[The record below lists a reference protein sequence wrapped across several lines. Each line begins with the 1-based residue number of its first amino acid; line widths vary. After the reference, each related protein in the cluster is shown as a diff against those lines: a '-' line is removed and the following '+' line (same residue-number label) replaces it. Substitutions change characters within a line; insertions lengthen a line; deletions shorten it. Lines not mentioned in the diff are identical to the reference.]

1 MKKTSRAVVFEAV
14 QDLHAQEQ
22 IVTRETLA
30 RHTGLKLS
38 VVDDRIA
45 TLIDDGD
52 VLRVQRGVF
61 IPAPMH
67 PPARSISKTVL
78 PSGLVKLEIG
88 DEVMTLT
95 PREDRMLGSLMSGA
109 ATQFSQVETGHQMAV
124 LVSEVKRKLSEL
136 GAIAPRVAQ

>member
-67 PPARSISKTVL
+67 PPARAISKTVL